1 MTVDD
6 PSSADGSKRSSL
18 VDQLVERFTA
28 AIDAGTLPAGA
39 RLPSVRELARERSV
53 SLFTAAEAL
62 SRLTAEGLVEARA
75 GSGYY
80 VASRG
85 VSASRSQTLARE
97 PLTDSIYGLR
107 AEHSREGAPKIEID
121 AGCGWLEPQWCD
133 TASVDRA
140 LRSFSRL
147 SAAIPAGYGSALG
160 LAALRT
166 QLCKQLFARG
176 IEAHEDQV
184 LLTGGATQALDLIV
198 STLLKPGEFAIVER
212 PCYPG
217 LLALLRLHGVTPA
230 FVSRT
235 PSGPNVEELDA
246 AAGRSK
252 ASVFFT
258 NSTLHNPTGSTTS
271 AAVAHAMLKVAA
283 RHGLTIVEDDL
294 FWELSP
300 RPPTTVASLDGL
312 RSVVYVSGF
321 SKSITPA
328 LRVGYLVGDRALVES
343 IAATKIATT
352 LGSSALAEGVVLE
365 VLKSAGHRRH
375 LPRLRQRLHD
385 AHERVAASLKRAGF
399 TLFCEPRAGLFL
411 WAAAPADADVNRL
424 ASDAVARG
432 ILLAPEYL
440 FGADAQRGGW
450 FRFNVSYSDTAG
462 LHEWLQ
468 SLAARPLST

>member
-1 MTVDD
+1 MTVHDRAPPD
-6 PSSADGSKRSSL
+6 PPKRSSL
-18 VDQLVERFTA
+18 VDQLVEQFTST
-28 AIDAGTLPAGA
+28 IDAGTLPAGA

-62 SRLTAEGLVEARA
+62 SRLAAEGLVEARA

-80 VASRG
+80 VAG
-85 VSASRSQTLARE
+85 RSVAAPSPQSLAQE
-97 PLTDSIYGLR
+97 PLADSIYGLR
-107 AEHSREGAPKIEID
+107 AEHSRENGPPIEID

-140 LRSFSRL
+140 LRSFARQST
-147 SAAIPAGYGSALG
+147 AIPAGYGSALG
-160 LAALRT
+160 LPGLRT
-166 QLCKQLFARG
+166 QLCKQLFGRG
-176 IEAHEDQV
+176 IEAYEDQL

-198 STLLKPGEFAIVER
+198 RTLLEPGQCAIVER

-217 LLALLRLHGVTPA
+217 LLALLRLHGVTPE

-235 PSGPNVEELDA
+235 SSGPNVEELDA
-246 AAGRSK
+246 AASRSN
-252 ASVFFT
+252 ASVFVT

-271 AAVAHAMLKVAA
+271 ASVAHAILQIAS

-300 RPPTTVASLDGL
+300 RPPTTLASLDGL

-328 LRVGYLVGDRALVES
+328 LRVGYMVGDRALIES
-343 IAATKIATT
+343 IAATKVAST

-365 VLKSAGHRRH
+365 VLKSAEHRRH

-385 AHERVAASLKRAGF
+385 AHERVSASLKRAGF

-411 WAAAPADADVNRL
+411 WAAAPAGADVKQL
-424 ASDAVARG
+424 ASAAATRG
-432 ILLAPEYL
+432 ILLAPEHL
-440 FGADAQRGGW
+440 FGRQEQHGGW
-450 FRFNVSYSDTAG
+450 FRFNVSYADDER
-462 LHEWLQ
+462 LHGWLA
-468 SLAARPLST
+468 SIESHAPSR